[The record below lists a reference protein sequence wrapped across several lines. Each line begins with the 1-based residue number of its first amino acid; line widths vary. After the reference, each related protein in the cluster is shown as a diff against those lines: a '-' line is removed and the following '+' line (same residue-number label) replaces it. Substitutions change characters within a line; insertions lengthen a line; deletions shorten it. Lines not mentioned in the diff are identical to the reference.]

1 MTDLT
6 SSVRL
11 NATGAGVSRERPP
24 PRVARHPGPR
34 PTSRPDSFTVVPTP
48 ATHGGHSFPL
58 TAEGSTL
65 RKPLHHSM
73 KVARGPSAA
82 PRLVRMLAT
91 LVTLAAL
98 ALPTRLAWAQSTGQI
113 TGSVTS
119 TTGQPVPSAQ
129 VVVVGTRLGAVTNAD
144 GRYLIGAV
152 PAGTQ
157 TVRAQRIGFAMRQQ
171 AVVVS
176 PGQTATASFQLTP
189 AATTLSEQVV
199 VGYTTQQRRDVSDAV
214 ANVSGDALRDQQ
226 VATVEEALHGR
237 VAGVHVATSGEPGR
251 PAQIVIR
258 GQNFVSGSTSPLY
271 VVDGM
276 YLSLNPNLN
285 PDDIE
290 SIEVLKDAS
299 AAAQYG
305 SQAANGVIVI
315 RTRRGRAGESVV
327 QLRSYYG
334 YQSVPKKLDMMNT
347 QQWAALT
354 LQGYAN
360 AGLTPPAGATT
371 PPSFSTNWQDA
382 VLRDGAIQDHNLS
395 ISSGTPTGNY
405 LVSGGYLDQKG
416 SMIETGFR
424 RYSFR
429 VNSELQRSIFT
440 FGENVA
446 ISRSD
451 RQGLPGGRY
460 PMIDVLRMLPTIP
473 VYDANN
479 PGGYGYGSVANPTYG
494 TNPVGQLQ
502 AQQNNARS
510 NQVFGTAYAEAKL
523 IGNLK
528 YRLNAGVNYDDYHS
542 NQFFRIAQLRYLSN
556 VPAATLTE
564 NRSGFTSLLFENLLT
579 YENSFREDAH
589 RISAVAG
596 YTEQRQDLNR
606 LTAYREG
613 FANEDLTTI
622 SAGSTANL
630 NNSGADTSAA
640 LKSMLLRANYTFLNR
655 YLFTGSIRH
664 DCSSRFSPGNRCA
677 NFGAGSV
684 GWVMSE
690 ESFFKSVPLLNY
702 ADFFKLRGSL
712 GVLGNQD
719 IGDYSYTAPVQ
730 SNQNYL
736 FTGNVNPGATQIALA
751 NPNIRW
757 QSNRQGDVGL
767 DVGFMQDRVS
777 MTADYYTSKSDGLL
791 VNAPL
796 PWSLGATGTPVINA
810 GSVENSGF
818 EFGLNNHW
826 LVDGPFTLN
835 TSLNLTT
842 TRNKVV
848 SLGNGNQPIYDPSGV
863 ARTAVGSSI
872 GEFYVLQTAGIF
884 QNQAAV
890 TAHTT
895 TLKNGSVV
903 VLQPNAKPGD
913 VIFNDLNGD
922 GLINDDD
929 RYNAGNGVP
938 KISGGFFVDGKYRS
952 FDFGLNFRGAAGY
965 KIFSGIRYWTE
976 RMDDP
981 ANNSRADLQPWTTTN
996 PSTTTP
1002 RAVVGTAGAM
1012 NATFRSD
1019 RWIEEGKFLRIQN
1032 IMLGYTLPDQAI
1044 SRLGLSATR
1053 PRVYLNLQNLHTF
1066 TGYSGWDPEILGNG
1080 NPLGRGI
1087 DDGYIY
1093 PNVRTITVGLDLR
1106 L

>member
-1 MTDLT
+1 MTT
-6 SSVRL
+6 
-11 NATGAGVSRERPP
+11 
-24 PRVARHPGPR
+24 
-34 PTSRPDSFTVVPTP
+34 
-48 ATHGGHSFPL
+48 L

-65 RKPLHHSM
+65 RKLLQHSM
-73 KVARGPSAA
+73 KGARGPSAVS
-82 PRLVRMLAT
+82 RLSRILAT
-91 LVTLAAL
+91 LLALVAL
-98 ALPTRLAWAQSTGQI
+98 TLPTRLAWAQATGQI
-113 TGSVTS
+113 AGTVTS
-119 TTGQPVPSAQ
+119 TTGQPVSSAQ
-129 VVVVGTRLGAVTNAD
+129 VIVVGTRLGAVTSTD
-144 GRYLIGAV
+144 GRYLIANV
-152 PAGTQ
+152 PGGTQ

-171 AVVVS
+171 TVLVS
-176 PGQTATASFQLTP
+176 PGQTVTANFQLTP
-189 AATTLSEQVV
+189 SATILNEVV
-199 VGYTTQQRRDVSDAV
+199 SVGYTNQQRRDISDAV
-214 ANVSGDALRDQQ
+214 SNVSGEELRTSQ
-226 VATVEEALHGR
+226 VATVEEALSGR
-237 VAGVHVATSGEPGR
+237 VPGVNVATSGQPGR

-276 YLSLNPNLN
+276 YLSENPNLN

-315 RTRRGRAGESVV
+315 RTRRGRAGESTVE
-327 QLRSYYG
+327 LRSYYG
-334 YQSVPKKLDMMNT
+334 YQSVPRKLEMMNT

-354 LQGYAN
+354 IEGFRN
-360 AGLTPPAGATT
+360 AGQTPPAGATA

-395 ISSGTPTGNY
+395 ISSGTATGNY

-416 SMIETGFR
+416 SMIQTGFR

-440 FGENVA
+440 FGEAVA
-446 ISRSD
+446 LSRSD
-451 RQGLPGGRY
+451 RQGIPGGRY

-473 VYDANN
+473 VYDPNN
-479 PGGYGYGSVANPTYG
+479 PGGYGYGNAANPTYG
-494 TNPVGQLQ
+494 TNPVGQLS
-502 AQQNNARS
+502 AQQNQARS

-523 IGNLK
+523 VDHLK
-528 YRLNAGVNYDDYHS
+528 YRFNAGLNYDDYHS
-542 NQFFRIAQLRYLSN
+542 NQFFSVAQLRYLSP
-556 VPAATLTE
+556 VPVATLTE
-564 NRSGFTSLLFENLLT
+564 NRSAFTSLLFENLLM
-579 YENSFREDAH
+579 YDNSFGDDAH

-606 LTAYREG
+606 LMAYREG
-613 FANEDLTTI
+613 FTNENLTTI
-622 SAGSTANL
+622 NAGSTANL
-630 NNSGADTSAA
+630 NNAGADTAAA
-640 LKSMLLRANYTFLNR
+640 LKSMLLRANYSFLNR

-664 DCSSRFSPGNRCA
+664 DCSSRFTPTDRCA

-684 GWVMSE
+684 GWVLSE
-690 ESFFKSVPLLNY
+690 EGFYKAVPLLRQ
-702 ADFFKLRGSL
+702 AEFFKLRASL

-719 IGDYSYTAPVQ
+719 IGDYAYSAPIQ

-736 FTGNVNPGATQIALA
+736 FNGVVNPGATQIALA
-751 NPNIRW
+751 NPNIKW
-757 QSNRQGDVGL
+757 QSNRQWDVGL
-767 DVGFMQDRVS
+767 DLGFMQDRVS
-777 MTADYYTSKSDGLL
+777 MTADYYSSRSDGLL

-796 PWSLGATGTPVINA
+796 PWSLGATGTPVVNA
-810 GSVENSGF
+810 GSVENKGF
-818 EFGLNNHW
+818 ELGLNNRW
-826 LVDGPFTLN
+826 IVDRPFTLN

-842 TRNKVV
+842 TRNKVL
-848 SLGNGNQPIYDPSGV
+848 SLGNGNQAIYDPNLGV
-863 ARTAVGSSI
+863 ARTAVGYPI

-884 QNQAAV
+884 QTQAQV
-890 TAHTT
+890 NAHTT
-895 TLKNGSVV
+895 TLKNGTVV
-903 VLQPNAKPGD
+903 VIQPNAKPGD

-922 GLINDDD
+922 GRINDED

-938 KISGGFFVDGKYRS
+938 KISGGFFIDGKYRA

-965 KIFSGIRYWTE
+965 KIFSAVRYWTE

-981 ANNSRADLQPWTTTN
+981 ANNSRAGLQPWSTTN
-996 PSTTTP
+996 ASNTTP
-1002 RAVVGTAGAM
+1002 RAVVGTEGAM

-1019 RWIEEGKFLRIQN
+1019 RWIEDGKFLRIQN
-1032 IMLGYTLPDQAI
+1032 LMLGYTFSDQTLG
-1044 SRLGLSATR
+1044 RLGLNGTR

-1066 TGYSGWDPEILGNG
+1066 TGYSGWDPEILGYG
-1080 NPLGRGI
+1080 SALGRGI